1 MSGKDHTYVEERVFC
16 VSVRSGKDKEGR
28 DEAHK
33 RERAEHKEL
42 CVCVCVF
49 VHVYEIRQVKSKQ

>member
-1 MSGKDHTYVEERVFC
+1 MELKKVSGKDHTYVEERVFC

-33 RERAEHKEL
+33 REREL
-42 CVCVCVF
+42 STKSFVCVCVCLCT
-49 VHVYEIRQVKSKQ
+49 YMR